1 VCNGKGE
8 RVINSTSASLASI
21 RQRYPR
27 ASMAADELE
36 RLDSL
41 ALVALQQILDTTAH
55 KASAT
60 TGFGFRV

>member
-1 VCNGKGE
+1 MIKA
-8 RVINSTSASLASI
+8 TSASLASI

-41 ALVALQQILDTTAH
+41 AQVALQQILD
-55 KASAT
+55 ASAHTASTT
-60 TGFGFRV
+60 TGSGSRV